1 MSVHKVWITNFL
13 FYSRIVLITNK
24 TSFIFTCRPS
34 RPFSIELRWAWWTKI
49 QIKMD
54 ILIQKMYNHNHRVVS
69 IIRMFLLMSH
79 LIVIQIHSSSREEF
93 LMTLAILWDLKRQ
106 KLLSCDN
113 LWKLRGAGGPSV
125 GLPWDENYLLIMNR
139 LLRVWKP
146 PTLMIT
152 NRYRNFVN
160 YLLKIIIVF
169 LNSKV

>member
-1 MSVHKVWITNFL
+1 MRHLNVF
-13 FYSRIVLITNK
+13 IVNAKDRGRRVLL
-24 TSFIFTCRPS
+24 
-34 RPFSIELRWAWWTKI
+34 ELSWWTWNLKSKDI
-49 QIKMD
+49 SQMD
-54 ILIQKMYNHNHRVVS
+54 ILIKKMYNHNHRVVI

-79 LIVIQIHSSSREEF
+79 LIVRQIHYTFFFYREEF

-160 YLLKIIIVF
+160 YLLKIIIAF
-169 LNSKV
+169 LNSEV